1 MKSLREFRLLSGFC
15 SKCMGSHFL
24 ILIIDI
30 SSDAESRKEQDGA
43 KHFIVQSTMAELWLN
58 LCEDVG
64 EKEEESLLLVFQA
77 FLRTDAFI
85 RDVCR
90 CDHSNQNL
98 MVSNNNIKSFILGL
112 IRLKLSQFV

>member
-1 MKSLREFRLLSGFC
+1 
-15 SKCMGSHFL
+15 
-24 ILIIDI
+24 
-30 SSDAESRKEQDGA
+30 
-43 KHFIVQSTMAELWLN
+43 MAELWLN

-85 RDVCR
+85 GDVCR

-98 MVSNNNIKSFILGL
+98 MVSNNI
-112 IRLKLSQFV
+112 